1 VLARPERLGWTPP
14 AATFA
19 RSRYIAT
26 VVAAVIVVSSTLAL
40 PILAAAQQAAEPAA
54 AAASRERLYLVIFS
68 LGPAWVAGKPPGE
81 QTAFREHG
89 QNLKRL
95 RDADRIAMGARYADK
110 GMIVLRSETE
120 AAARGEIEADP
131 GVRAGIFTFELNE
144 LVPFYSGYVGS
155 TPRK

>member
-1 VLARPERLGWTPP
+1 MRSIAPG
-14 AATFA
+14 AAFA
-19 RSRYIAT
+19 RARRITVTIAACALGT
-26 VVAAVIVVSSTLAL
+26 WMLAV
-40 PILAAAQQAAEPAA
+40 PILAAAQQVAEPPAA
-54 AAASRERLYLVIFS
+54 APRERLYLVIFS

-95 RDADRIAMGARYADK
+95 RDAERIAIGARYADK

-120 AAARGEIEADP
+120 AAARSEIEADP
-131 GVRAGIFTFELNE
+131 GVRTGIFTSELNE

-155 TPRK
+155 TPKK

>member
-1 VLARPERLGWTPP
+1 MLARAVRSAAPMGARLRTRR
-14 AATFA
+14 AAGAISAWALVTA
-19 RSRYIAT
+19 IVAAPW
-26 VVAAVIVVSSTLAL
+26 VVAAQQPTEPSAT
-40 PILAAAQQAAEPAA
+40 AATT
-54 AAASRERLYLVIFS
+54 RERLYIVIFS
-68 LGPAWVAGKPPGE
+68 VGPAWVAGKPPGE

-120 AAARGEIEADP
+120 AAARSEIEADP

-155 TPRK
+155 TPGK